1 MKVAIL
7 HLSDLHMSAA
17 NADWLMRKINQIVAA
32 VWNDYY
38 DCGKIIIVVSG
49 DIANAGT
56 EEEYGYAKQFFRAL
70 LKEFAVRGLANKELE
85 NKIICVPGNHD
96 CNFDKEDVARNM
108 LLGGMRSNPAAP
120 RP

>member
-38 DCGKIIIVVSG
+38 DCGKNNPNNSL
-49 DIANAGT
+49 
-56 EEEYGYAKQFFRAL
+56 RAF
-70 LKEFAVRGLANKELE
+70 KEFLPN
-85 NKIICVPGNHD
+85 
-96 CNFDKEDVARNM
+96 ARR
-108 LLGGMRSNPAAP
+108 LIV
-120 RP
+120 